1 MLGLTAGEID
11 CPFLSE
17 AVEGGCVALQVGCSD
32 HTVCAKLPW
41 MVLDLVPS
49 LSTGIVSSAT
59 DLRQVRSASVHVLY
73 CSHILEH
80 LRHYNLEVD
89 LPTAAD
95 NGDMTSQSVGT
106 GTKKSEVFEALK
118 EWHRV
123 LVPGGLLM
131 LSVPDIEA
139 ISRMISNN
147 TLPKEQQVM
156 FGSILYGGQDS
167 DYNFHFTG
175 FYEDF
180 LVDLLFSARFCSYAK
195 VDSFGLF
202 DDSSE
207 INLFGLGKISLN
219 VKARKCHAH
228 ELI

>member
-80 LRHYNLEVD
+80 LRQEVD
-89 LPTAAD
+89 LPTTAD
-95 NGDMTSQSVGT
+95 NDDGTSQSVGS
-106 GTKKSEVFEALK
+106 GRK
-118 EWHRV
+118 
-123 LVPGGLLM
+123 
-131 LSVPDIEA
+131 
-139 ISRMISNN
+139 
-147 TLPKEQQVM
+147 
-156 FGSILYGGQDS
+156 
-167 DYNFHFTG
+167 
-175 FYEDF
+175 F
-180 LVDLLFSARFCSYAK
+180 L
-195 VDSFGLF
+195 
-202 DDSSE
+202 
-207 INLFGLGKISLN
+207 
-219 VKARKCHAH
+219 
-228 ELI
+228 